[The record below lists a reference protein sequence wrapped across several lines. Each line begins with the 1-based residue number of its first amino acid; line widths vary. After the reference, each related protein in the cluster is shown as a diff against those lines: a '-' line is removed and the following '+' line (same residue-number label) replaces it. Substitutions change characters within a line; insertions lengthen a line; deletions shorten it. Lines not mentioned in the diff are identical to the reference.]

1 MIPKDNNRPLWIG
14 YYRISS
20 NKQKGLGL
28 DAQRARVRQAALEA
42 DATIIEEV
50 WEIESGTETER
61 PKLNKVLGLA
71 RKKNAIVVVA
81 KADRLS
87 RDLTYASYL
96 VFKSGIKFKCLNM
109 TPEAMENYIIFG
121 VMFGM
126 AAQEARFI
134 SQRTKE
140 ALGELK
146 AKGIKLGRPN
156 AKESITREMIDAA
169 TVQRIRKA
177 NENHNN
183 IKAANEIRQYLFKG
197 GKNTLLGIATHLNEN
212 GFLTSRGVLHTATS
226 VKLLCNRFGII
237 R

>member
-1 MIPKDNNRPLWIG
+1 MAQTDNRNPLWIG
-14 YYRISS
+14 YYRIST

-28 DAQRARVRQAALEA
+28 DAQRARVRQAAMEA
-42 DATIIEEV
+42 NATIIAEV
-50 WEIESGTETER
+50 WETESGTETER

-71 RKKNAIVVVA
+71 RKNNAVVVVA

-96 VFKSGIKFKCLNM
+96 VFKSGIKFNCLNM

-140 ALGELK
+140 ALAVLK
-146 AKGIKLGRPN
+146 AKGVELGRPN
-156 AKESITREMIDAA
+156 AKESITREMVEAA
-169 TVQRIRKA
+169 TEQRIRKA

-183 IKAANEIRQYLFKG
+183 IKAANEIRQYLSKG
-197 GKNTLLGIATHLNEN
+197 GNNTLLAIASHLNNN
-212 GFLTSRGVLHTATS
+212 GYLTSRGVLHTATS
-226 VKLLCNRFGII
+226 VKLLCNRFGIN